1 MIGGSAA
8 LEKVSLMKRMRF
20 SVAFIAIL
28 SGICLLACAL
38 QSRAQERRYIE
49 VVGRG
54 TVTAKPDVA
63 RIEAQIAAS
72 KESSRKALEAFLEK
86 KGKFN
91 TAVSPMNFE
100 GIKVE
105 FDRTS
110 IAPPEVSAQAMM
122 MGGFGG
128 ADVVEAEESAA
139 QISVAEIATIE
150 IPGLDK
156 MEEDQVKRL
165 VAKIYDEIKSNG
177 GTPVAAQVN
186 QFSIITGQQSR
197 DIKYLISKPRPI
209 VEKGQIEAM
218 GDARTKATHLAKLSG
233 GKLGRVISVK
243 ELDAEMGGDEP
254 SMEEVMMQVYG
265 MSKSAGAFASD
276 SFAEIKVE
284 VKLKV
289 QFELED

>member
-1 MIGGSAA
+1 
-8 LEKVSLMKRMRF
+8 MKRMRTPA
-20 SVAFIAIL
+20 VFIAAL
-28 SGICLLACAL
+28 SGICLLTCAL
-38 QSRAQERRYIE
+38 ESPAQDRRIVE

-54 TVTAKPDVA
+54 TVTARPDVA
-63 RIEAQIAAS
+63 RIEAQVTAS
-72 KESSRKALEAFLEK
+72 EETSKKALEAFLEK

-110 IAPPEVSAQAMM
+110 FATPGISAQAMM
-122 MGGFGG
+122 GGGFGG
-128 ADVVEAEESAA
+128 ADIAEVDAPTNE
-139 QISVAEIATIE
+139 ISVAETATIE
-150 IPGLDK
+150 IPGLDN

-177 GTPVAAQVN
+177 GTPVAAQAN
-186 QFSIITGQQSR
+186 QFAYMTGEQQGG
-197 DIKYLISKPRPI
+197 IKYLISKPQPL

-218 GDARTKATHLAKLSG
+218 EDARRKATHLAKLSS

-243 ELDAEMGGDEP
+243 ELGAESGGDEP

-265 MSKSAGAFASD
+265 MSKSAGAFASET
-276 SFAEIKVE
+276 FADIKVE
-284 VKLKV
+284 VKLRV

>member
-1 MIGGSAA
+1 
-8 LEKVSLMKRMRF
+8 MKRMRL
-20 SVAFIAIL
+20 SAVFIAVL
-28 SGICLLACAL
+28 SGICLLTYAL
-38 QSRAQERRYIE
+38 ECRAQERRYIE

-54 TVTAKPDVA
+54 TVTARPDVA
-63 RIEAQIAAS
+63 RIEAQVAAS
-72 KESSRKALEAFLEK
+72 EETSKKALEAFLEK

-91 TAVSPMNFE
+91 TAVSPMSFE

-110 IAPPEVSAQAMM
+110 IAAPAMSAQAMM

-128 ADVVEAEESAA
+128 ADIVEAEESAGE
-139 QISVAEIATIE
+139 ISVAETATIE

-177 GTPVAAQVN
+177 GTPVTEQVN
-186 QFSIITGQQSR
+186 QLTMMTGQRNS
-197 DIKYLISKPRPI
+197 DIKYLISKPQPI

-218 GDARTKATHLAKLSG
+218 SDARAKATHLAKLSG

-243 ELDAEMGGDEP
+243 EIGAEGGGDDP
-254 SMEEVMMQVYG
+254 SMEDVMMQVYG
-265 MSKSAGAFASD
+265 MNKSAGAFATD
-276 SFAEIKVE
+276 TFAEIKVE